1 LQSCQDKIVERELEP
16 KKRKRA
22 PGHPET
28 HIEGDTKPRGT
39 VGIGCLTC
47 SHPRRSEIEAAIL
60 EGMTFRQ
67 IAIRFTDNHPGA
79 MPIKKHAQDCIPEIM
94 ERRRA
99 KIQEPD
105 ELTADLVTAH
115 LKRALARADESSEL
129 SFEQDEHDVPREAA
143 QGRSAAIRAHVDTVR
158 AAGEIVGLFKSGTK
172 VEILLKAPETQE
184 FLTKLV
190 ELLCPHCALLLQAEL
205 DKSTE

>member
-1 LQSCQDKIVERELEP
+1 VERELD
-16 KKRKRA
+16 KKPRRRK

-28 HIEGDTKPRGT
+28 NIEGDTRSRG
-39 VGIGCLTC
+39 VPGPGCMTC
-47 SHPRRSEIEAAIL
+47 AHPRRAEIESAIL
-60 EGMTFRQ
+60 EGVPFYQ
-67 IAIRFTDNHPGA
+67 IARTITEGHPGGI
-79 MPIKKHAQDCIPEIM
+79 PIKKHAQDCIPEIM
-94 ERRRA
+94 ARRRA

-115 LKRALARADESSEL
+115 LKRALARADESSEIA
-129 SFEQDEHDVPREAA
+129 FDTDEHDVHREAA

-172 VEILLKAPETQE
+172 VEILLKHPETQE

-190 ELLCPHCALLLQAEL
+190 ELLCPHCAILLQAEL
-205 DKSTE
+205 DKTTE